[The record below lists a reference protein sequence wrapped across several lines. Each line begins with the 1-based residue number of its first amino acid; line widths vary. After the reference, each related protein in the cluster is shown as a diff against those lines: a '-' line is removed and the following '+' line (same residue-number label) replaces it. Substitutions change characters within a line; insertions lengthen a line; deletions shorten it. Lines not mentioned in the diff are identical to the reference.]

1 MIDSGPGS
9 GFGFSKSMRAAIVA
23 VLLLSAPLAYSF
35 QSATAAD
42 REGVLHGR
50 VTETKSDPPL
60 PIKKALVVVRRAQ
73 EPGTGVYTDEKGA
86 YRLRVEP
93 GAYGVSVERDGFV
106 TEPSA
111 EPKTIT
117 VQAGQTIDDLDLQ
130 MVRTGSISGRVLDSD
145 GEPMPRATVHLTSI
159 RDKSGRTL
167 QTVGTN
173 DRGEY
178 RIFQIAPGK
187 YRVSATYQPYF
198 EQREIKLQTPDGT
211 AQETYATTFF
221 PGTSDQ
227 KQAAVIEV
235 GLGADQAGFDL
246 QLQRLQAV
254 RVRGQVS
261 AAGAAPIAI
270 AVGLQ
275 PIGSQPGTIR
285 TALVRDPSGRFELD
299 GVVPGKY
306 FLTASTLEFN
316 NGSGASGE
324 LAIEVGETDLEGIQL
339 MLAPPQEVGGTIVVP
354 DGRQL
359 PAPFMVVLSRREQR
373 NGQRGGIGRVE
384 PDGSFKIP
392 AVSPGVYDI
401 GLGSTGPDD
410 DLYVGSIHRGDEDI
424 LANGLHVGTAS
435 ADPVQI
441 VLRANGGTIETTV
454 RTSKGDPLPD
464 ARVVI
469 VPDAPRRGQMVLQG
483 RCITDARGACSA
495 RGVAPGDYHV
505 FAFAKEPGLDFR
517 DPESTMPFEERA
529 KAVSVAEGGHYSVEL
544 EAATDDQ

>member
-1 MIDSGPGS
+1 
-9 GFGFSKSMRAAIVA
+9 MRAAIVA
-23 VLLLSAPLAYSF
+23 VLLASAPVAYGF
-35 QSATAAD
+35 QPTTAAK
-42 REGVLHGR
+42 REGVLQGR
-50 VTETKSDPPL
+50 VTEAKSDPPL

-73 EPGTGVYTDEKGA
+73 EPGAGAYTDAKGA

-93 GAYGVSVERDGFV
+93 GAYAVSVERDGFV
-106 TEPSA
+106 TDPSA
-111 EPKTIT
+111 EPKTVT
-117 VQAGQTIDDLDLQ
+117 VQAGQSIDDLDLQ
-130 MVRTGSISGRVLDSD
+130 MVRTGSISGRILDSD
-145 GEPMPRATVHLTSI
+145 GEPMPRATVQLISI

-187 YRVSATYQPYF
+187 YRLSATYQPYF

-227 KQAAVIEV
+227 KQATVIEV
-235 GLGADQAGFDL
+235 SSGAEQAGFDL
-246 QLQRLQAV
+246 QLGRLRAV
-254 RVRGQVS
+254 RVRGRVS

-275 PIGSQPGTIR
+275 PIGSQPSTIPPV
-285 TALVRDPSGRFELD
+285 LVRDPSGQFELA
-299 GVVPGKY
+299 GVVPGRY
-306 FLTASTLEFN
+306 ILTASALEFN
-316 NGSGASGE
+316 DRVGPSAE
-324 LAIEVGETDLEGIQL
+324 QEIEVGQTDLEGIQL
-339 MLAPPQEVGGTIVVP
+339 TLAPPQEVGGTVVVP

-359 PAPFMVVLSRREQR
+359 PAGLMVLLSRREQR

-392 AVSPGVYDI
+392 AVLPGVYDI
-401 GLGSTGPDD
+401 ALGSTGPDD
-410 DLYVGSIHRGDEDI
+410 DLYVGSIHQGDEDI
-424 LANGLHVGTAS
+424 LANGIRVSAAS
-435 ADPVQI
+435 GDSVQI

-454 RTSKGDPLPD
+454 RTSKGDPLPE
-464 ARVVI
+464 AQVVI
-469 VPDAPRRGQMVLQG
+469 LPDAPRRGQMVLQG

-505 FAFAKEPGLDFR
+505 FAFAKEPSLDFR
-517 DPESTMPFEERA
+517 DPESTMPFE
-529 KAVSVAEGGHYSVEL
+529 
-544 EAATDDQ
+544 